1 MMMIRRIAIVV
12 ALLLL
17 SFAVSSAEASVAA
30 CKIVASAETLC
41 VDGDVDGVAT
51 DERSIV
57 SMSCQPMLSV
67 TMSGGVF
74 YSVNLAARTL
84 HRTVR
89 TAERYAHNGRV
100 MSAIDSTT
108 AASRYG
114 LYNHR
119 ILFVSHARLHYLNRL
134 VRLII

>member
-41 VDGDVDGVAT
+41 VDGDGVAT

-67 TMSGGVF
+67 TMGGGAF
-74 YSVNLAARTL
+74 YSVNLAVRTL

-89 TAERYAHNGRV
+89 TAERCVHNGRV
-100 MSAIDSTT
+100 MSAIDSTMS
-108 AASRYG
+108 ASRYG

>member
-1 MMMIRRIAIVV
+1 MMIRRIVIVV

-30 CKIVASAETLC
+30 CKIVASAESLC
-41 VDGDVDGVAT
+41 VDSDADGVAISEQGVVLT
-51 DERSIV
+51 
-57 SMSCQPMLSV
+57 SCQPLLSA
-67 TMSGGVF
+67 TTSGGVF

-89 TAERYAHNGRV
+89 TAERCVHNGRV
-100 MSAIDSTT
+100 MSAIDSTMS
-108 AASRYG
+108 ASRYG

>member
-1 MMMIRRIAIVV
+1 MMMVRRIVIVV

-41 VDGDVDGVAT
+41 VYGDGVAT

-89 TAERYAHNGRV
+89 TAERCVHNGRV
-100 MSAIDSTT
+100 MSAIDSTMS
-108 AASRYG
+108 ASRYG